1 MPDKHSID
9 GQRVR
14 ESEPNQGIII
24 PLDLPEF
31 EIVSQ
36 GIGADESIEVQV
48 RARKESEACPRC
60 GEESSKVHDSRKRV
74 KRDIQLRG
82 YQVYLIVHKRR
93 FRCVR
98 CRRPFTERD
107 SACGRYKRIIELFR
121 HQIAKQAYQ

>member
-1 MPDKHSID
+1 MPDKHTID
-9 GQRVR
+9 RQRAR

-36 GIGADESIEVQV
+36 CVRTDESIEVQV

-60 GEESSKVHDSRKRV
+60 REESSKVHDIRKRV

-82 YQVYLIVHKRR
+82 YQVYLILRR
-93 FRCVR
+93 S
-98 CRRPFTERD
+98 P
-107 SACGRYKRIIELFR
+107 L
-121 HQIAKQAYQ
+121 